1 MFFKRLL
8 MAGGL
13 SMVLVLG
20 ACGGSD
26 EEGTEEEGTEEGAT
40 TEEDNS
46 ASSGDVDA
54 EGIARDNCAS
64 CHGEDFSG
72 GVGPAL
78 AGTSLSE
85 ADFEETVRNG
95 QGKMPA
101 FSEDQV
107 SNDELS
113 ALYTFFSE
121 Q

>member
-1 MFFKRLL
+1 MNFKRLL

-13 SMVLVLG
+13 SMVLLLG
-20 ACGGSD
+20 ACGGAD
-26 EEGTEEEGTEEGAT
+26 EESTEDAS
-40 TEEDNS
+40 TEEDSS

-72 GVGPAL
+72 NMGPAL
-78 AGTSLSE
+78 AGTSLSQD
-85 ADFEETVRNG
+85 DFEEIVRNG
-95 QGKMPA
+95 QGQMPA